1 MLAVLLISI
10 AVFVGI
16 FYLANHLYPHFEKQ
30 GVLWHKK
37 RLDRIAPKL
46 DRMFLDISPAKL
58 IALDILAPLVC
69 FGLAYLVSGNIR
81 IALIVGAVGLAIPV
95 FVVRLIEKFRRKQ
108 FGRQLPD
115 AVMILCSSLKVG
127 MSLQQSFEVLT
138 EEMSHP
144 ISQEFGLVLR
154 QLHMGFPLESALS
167 DLRKRMKLNDLD
179 LVVSALLI
187 ARETGGDIT
196 DTLAKVVATIQEREK
211 LLGKLKAL
219 TAQAKLQALIM
230 CLLPFVF
237 AAVVYQSDKQYFS
250 VFFVD
255 PFGRILLVAAAILM
269 SIGIFFI
276 FKLSKVDI

>member
-1 MLAVLLISI
+1 M
-10 AVFVGI
+10 
-16 FYLANHLYPHFEKQ
+16 FYLANHLYPYFEKQ

-69 FGLAYLVSGNIR
+69 FGLAYMLSGDMRISLVS
-81 IALIVGAVGLAIPV
+81 GAVGLAIPII
-95 FVVRLIEKFRRKQ
+95 VVRLIEKFRRRQ
-108 FGRQLPD
+108 FARQLPD

-138 EEMSHP
+138 EEMAHP

-154 QLHMGFPLESALS
+154 QLHMGFPLESALA
-167 DLRKRMKLNDLD
+167 DLRKRMKVNDLD
-179 LVVSALLI
+179 MVVSALLI

-196 DTLAKVVATIQEREK
+196 DTLQKVVNTIQEREK

-219 TAQAKLQALIM
+219 TAQAKLQSLIM

-237 AAVVYQSDKQYFS
+237 AAVVYQSDKKYFN
-250 VFFVD
+250 VFFED
-255 PFGRILLVAAAILM
+255 PFGRMLLMGAAVLM
-269 SIGIFFI
+269 TIGIFFI
-276 FKLSKVDI
+276 FRLSKVDI